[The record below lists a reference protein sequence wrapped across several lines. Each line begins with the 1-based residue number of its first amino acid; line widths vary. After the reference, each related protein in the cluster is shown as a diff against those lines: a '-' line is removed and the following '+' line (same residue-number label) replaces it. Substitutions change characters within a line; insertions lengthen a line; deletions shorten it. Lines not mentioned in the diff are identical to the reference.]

1 MPTVSAMDNGNQD
14 LDLSAT
20 LRQRG
25 ACLRCRANGSVMDE
39 RNLGPQ
45 PLAAAMERL
54 GLSPHD
60 LVAASPSPIT
70 HKMVARAAK
79 GRRVTRHTAE
89 LVLAALNAAANSSY
103 GLGDIFGYEP

>member
-1 MPTVSAMDNGNQD
+1 MKTDGSARIAPGGEA
-14 LDLSAT
+14 SSKT
-20 LRQRG
+20 
-25 ACLRCRANGSVMDE
+25 ANGSVMDE